1 MLNNQIVAFGMLLGK
16 YANKRSIK
24 EEA

>member
-1 MLNNQIVAFGMLLGK
+1 MLNNQIVAFGMLLVK

-24 EEA
+24 EGA